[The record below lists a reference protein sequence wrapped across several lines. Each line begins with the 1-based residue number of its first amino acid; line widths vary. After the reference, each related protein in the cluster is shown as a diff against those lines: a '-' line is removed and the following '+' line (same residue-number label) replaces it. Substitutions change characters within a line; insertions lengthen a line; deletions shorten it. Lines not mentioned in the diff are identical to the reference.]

1 MNRTL
6 LVTGASSGIGESC
19 ARMFAAAGDRVIL
32 AARRRERLQR
42 LAIEL
47 GTGAAVAA
55 FDVSDRA
62 EVQAALGRLAP
73 PFDAIDVLVNAAG
86 LALGRDLL
94 HLADPDDGRR
104 MVETNV
110 SGTLHMVQAV
120 LPGMVARGRGDIVLI
135 GSIAGS
141 RPYVGG
147 NVYGGTKAFVAQ
159 LAANLRTEL
168 RGTGVRATL
177 VEPGTTATEIFAVRF
192 KGDMEKARAPTA
204 SLRAL
209 DPIDVAEAVRWCVDR
224 PAHVT
229 LSRIEIMPSD
239 EAPSLLGARY
249 E

>member
-1 MNRTL
+1 MNRTVI
-6 LVTGASSGIGESC
+6 VTGASSGIGEAC
-19 ARMFAAAGDRVIL
+19 ARAFAAAGDRVIV
-32 AARRRERLQR
+32 AARRRDRLQR
-42 LAIEL
+42 LAAEL
-47 GTGAAVAA
+47 GSGAIVVTLDVRDRAAVKT
-55 FDVSDRA
+55 
-62 EVQAALGRLAP
+62 ALANLAP
-73 PFDAIDVLVNAAG
+73 PFDAVDVLVNAAG
-86 LALGRDLL
+86 LALGRDPL

-110 SGTLHMVQAV
+110 NGTLHMVQAV
-120 LPGMVARGRGDIVLI
+120 LPGMVARSRGDIVLI
-135 GSIAGS
+135 GSVAGS

-192 KGDMEKARAPTA
+192 KGDMKKARTATA

-209 DPIDVAEAVRWCVDR
+209 DPVDVAEAVRWCVDR

-229 LSRIEIMPSD
+229 LSHIEIMPSD
-239 EAPSLLGARY
+239 EAPSLLGARD

>member
-1 MNRTL
+1 MNRTV
-6 LVTGASSGIGESC
+6 LVTGASSGIGEAC
-19 ARMFAAAGDRVIL
+19 VRTFAAAGDRVIL

-42 LAIEL
+42 LGAEL
-47 GTGAAVAA
+47 GAGAVVATL
-55 FDVSDRA
+55 DVSDRA
-62 EVQAALGRLAP
+62 AVRAAVAGLAP

-86 LALGRDLL
+86 LALGRDPL
-94 HLADPDDGRR
+94 HLADPDEGRR

-110 SGTLHMVQAV
+110 IGTLHMVQAV

-159 LAANLRTEL
+159 LAANLRAEL
-168 RGTGVRATL
+168 GGTGVRATL

-192 KGDMEKARAPTA
+192 KGDMEKARAATA
-204 SLRAL
+204 GLRAL
-209 DPIDVAEAVRWCVDR
+209 DPGDVAEAVRWCVNR

-239 EAPSLLGARY
+239 EAPSLLGARN